1 MDFIRCSLRFYL
13 KDFTRIPWPLLLL
26 LNMYG
31 FVAVDVN
38 ACFVVRDVNV
48 ASRLL
53 QIISCPAVL
62 SLCPKATN
70 P

>member
-13 KDFTRIPWPLLLL
+13 KDFTRIPWPL
-26 LNMYG
+26 NVYG